1 MSDKP
6 KVNQVKR
13 AYQSMFLAPN
23 GDIPEASKLV
33 LADLAKFCAAGT
45 SPRSIGP
52 IGIDTNATMMMLGRQ
67 EVWYHINR
75 ILGIPERDVVQLAIP
90 PRDAGTA
97 KTDE

>member
-1 MSDKP
+1 MTDKP

-13 AYQSMFLAPN
+13 AYQSMFFAPN
-23 GDIPEASKLV
+23 GDIPDAPKVV

-67 EVWYHINR
+67 EVWYHINK
-75 ILGIPERDVVQLAIP
+75 ILGIPDRDVARLAIP
-90 PRDAGTA
+90 PADNG
-97 KTDE
+97 E